1 MSPCKI
7 SSPAAGKIN
16 GGRYQHA
23 TWMCIVCTCTWR
35 VFELFKSSFLPV
47 ARRAQAQALL
57 VAVLGALPQA
67 HMRDC
72 FGSLRP
78 QLLHIAAG
86 SESSSDDSERLFLRS
101 SFCKGLYYS
110 FVEALEYP
118 LVVCHQIS
126 MLSRRVDYGLVQEP
140 PQRIPELKNKENCDL
155 GSQNPQNFLACGA
168 ASRSHGL
175 WRSEISFSAKC
186 YALW

>member
-23 TWMCIVCTCTWR
+23 TWMCIVCTFTWR

-57 VAVLGALPQA
+57 VAVLGALPQPSTCCNC
-67 HMRDC
+67 DC
-72 FGSLRP
+72 FGLLRP
-78 QLLHIAAG
+78 QLRHIAAG
-86 SESSSDDSERLFLRS
+86 SESSSGDTGRPFLRS

-110 FVEALEYP
+110 FVKALEYP
-118 LVVCHQIS
+118 LVVCLKWCPI
-126 MLSRRVDYGLVQEP
+126 DYGLAQEP
-140 PQRIPELKNKENCDL
+140 PQRIPERKKQRK
-155 GSQNPQNFLACGA
+155 S
-168 ASRSHGL
+168 
-175 WRSEISFSAKC
+175 
-186 YALW
+186 